1 MEKKIRKKKGEEG
14 RKIGLKVQ
22 QKKTYQT
29 EFFFFVVGLLLE
41 EMLQT
46 TQMEQLIIYNAW
58 VFHN

>member
-29 EFFFFVVGLLLE
+29 EFFFLWLGYCWKKCYK
-41 EMLQT
+41 QPKW
-46 TQMEQLIIYNAW
+46 N
-58 VFHN
+58 N